1 MPSNNKDHFEFKDYF
16 SGHSQNY
23 DTYRPH
29 YPDELFFHL
38 SHVTEQHKRSWDCAT
53 GTGQAAIHLAKYYNK
68 VIATDA
74 SDNQVRQAA
83 ELNNVIYAT
92 APAESSGIEDHSID
106 LITVAQALHWFD
118 LDAFAN
124 EANRVLTDHGVL
136 AVWTYNLLSINPEV
150 DAQVNYLY
158 STLLGPYWPPER
170 ALVENGYQDIHF
182 PFQELEVPNFE
193 MCAHWKLG
201 QLIGYLNTWSA
212 VKAYEDDQQSNP
224 IELIFKDLVT
234 AWGDKEQER
243 AVSWPLALRIW
254 RK

>member
-1 MPSNNKDHFEFKDYF
+1 MTTHFKDHF
-16 SGHSQNY
+16 SGHSLDY
-23 DTYRPH
+23 EKYRPH

-38 SHVTEQHKRSWDCAT
+38 SHLTEQHNRAWDCAT
-53 GTGQAAIHLAKYYNK
+53 GTGQAAIHLAKYYKK

-83 ELNNVIYAT
+83 ELKNVIYAT
-92 APAESSGIEDHSID
+92 APAESSCIEDHSID

-136 AVWTYNLLSINPEV
+136 AVWTYNLLSISPEV

-170 ALVENGYQDIHF
+170 TLVESGYQDIHI
-182 PFQELEVPNFE
+182 PFQELEVPKFE
-193 MCAHWKLG
+193 MSAHWKLG
-201 QLIGYLNTWSA
+201 HLIGYLNTWSA

-234 AWGDKEQER
+234 AWGDNEQER
-243 AVSWPLALRIW
+243 TISWPLALRIW